1 MAIYLCWFWNPA
13 SFICLLPSRAPY
25 GFMIVY
31 GGYNCSRMCFSLF
44 LLESVP
50 RSTLYFRQH
59 TLLICYPV
67 FLQGKISNNWRAL
80 LRIGQKLAPSLAL
93 NFWYLSFSF
102 AMFDNG
108 QEVRIDNYVT
118 ICCLLQPAG
127 SLNVLSDFL
136 LSCPAWKRLR

>member
-1 MAIYLCWFWNPA
+1 MSVLAIEVRMAIYLCWFWNPA

-67 FLQGKISNNWRAL
+67 FLQGKISNNRRAL

-93 NFWYLSFSF
+93 IFLVALIF
-102 AMFDNG
+102 
-108 QEVRIDNYVT
+108 ICYV
-118 ICCLLQPAG
+118 
-127 SLNVLSDFL
+127 
-136 LSCPAWKRLR
+136 